1 MKRSVLPCWK
11 LSILYKPAF
20 QRLAAAIVSVC
31 FLQQLCLYPPWPSR
45 RRGIQMWIRIAPDRQ
60 KQSSV
65 MFGASMLH
73 ESSVGLTHPCLKE
86 VDKFP
91 SGTGRDRLTSLFGR

>member
-31 FLQQLCLYPPWPSR
+31 FFAAALSVPAVAIEAQGYTDVD
-45 RRGIQMWIRIAPDRQ
+45 PD
-60 KQSSV
+60 S
-65 MFGASMLH
+65 
-73 ESSVGLTHPCLKE
+73 T
-86 VDKFP
+86 
-91 SGTGRDRLTSLFGR
+91 